1 MRDAARRD
9 RLGAIVRFRED
20 EEQRML
26 TVGGLNRAVRL
37 QLEHTWSDLRIV
49 GEIGDLSRPA
59 SGHLYFTLN
68 DEVEAAQ
75 LRVVM
80 FKSDVR
86 RSRAQLE
93 NGARVCLRG
102 SLTLFEPRGAFQFQA
117 RAALPAGAG
126 QLGAHFKRVM
136 EKLRLEGLLDP
147 TRKRP
152 VPRLPRC
159 IGLVTSEQGAAM
171 HDVIRVA
178 QERCPVRIV
187 VSPCL
192 VQGTDAPRSI
202 VVALRAVQR
211 VPELD
216 VVILARGGGGAE
228 DLWAFNDENVARA
241 IAACRV
247 PVVTGIGH
255 EIDTTIADLVAD
267 VRAATP
273 SNAAELTVPQHREL
287 EDLLAHHLRRLSRGF
302 EARLARERL
311 VLTRASSKLKHPRAL
326 LGRGEQRLADLE
338 ARLARAI
345 QRRLTRG
352 EALLEAHKRRLLP
365 CDPRT
370 RLSLQRAG
378 FERARTRLS
387 LVRMNLVAR
396 SRRRVEQC
404 ESRLEQ
410 SIEKRILREQHRF
423 AFTVGRMQAL
433 SPLSVLSR
441 GYAIAFSER
450 SGRALRGVD
459 DVQPGERLRIRLAS
473 GELRAEVLS
482 TSPPRPLPKDE
493 S

>member
-1 MRDAARRD
+1 M
-9 RLGAIVRFRED
+9 RFRD
-20 EEQRML
+20 EEQML

-37 QLEHTWSDLRIV
+37 QLEHTWGDLRIV

-86 RSRAQLE
+86 RSRAVLE
-93 NGARVCLRG
+93 NGARVALRG
-102 SLTLFEPRGAFQFQA
+102 SLTLFEPRGTFQFQA

-126 QLGAHFKRVM
+126 QLSAHFKRLL
-136 EKLRLEGLLDP
+136 EKLKAEGLLDP
-147 TRKRP
+147 ARKRP
-152 VPRLPRC
+152 LPLLPRC

-178 QERCPVRIV
+178 HERCPVRIV

-192 VQGTDAPRSI
+192 VQGSEAPRSI

-211 VPELD
+211 VPEVD

-241 IAACRV
+241 IVAARV

-255 EIDTTIADLVAD
+255 EVDTTIADLVAD

-273 SNAAELTVPQHREL
+273 SNAAEVTVPQHREL
-287 EDLLAHHLRRLSRGF
+287 EDQLAQRLRRLSRGF
-302 EARLARERL
+302 ETRLARERL
-311 VLTRASSKLKHPRAL
+311 LLARLGAKLKHPRAL
-326 LGRGEQRLADLE
+326 LGRGEQRLASLE
-338 ARLARAI
+338 ERLARAI
-345 QRRLTRG
+345 QRRLTRS
-352 EALLEAHKRRLLP
+352 EALLDAQKRRLVP

-370 RLSLQRAG
+370 RLSLQRSG
-378 FERARTRLS
+378 FERARTRLA
-387 LVRMNLVAR
+387 LVRLGMFAR
-396 SRRRVEQC
+396 PRRHIEQ
-404 ESRLEQ
+404 RQRTLEQ
-410 SIEKRILREQHRF
+410 NIEKRVLRDQHRF
-423 AFTVGRMQAL
+423 AFLVGRMQAL

-450 SGRALRGVD
+450 SGKALRSAEETA
-459 DVQPGERLRIRLAS
+459 PGEHLRLRLAS
-473 GELRAEVLS
+473 GELTAQVL
-482 TSPPRPLPKDE
+482 TTAPDVPLPKDE

>member
-1 MRDAARRD
+1 
-9 RLGAIVRFRED
+9 
-20 EEQRML
+20 ML

-37 QLEHTWSDLRIV
+37 QLEHTWSDLRVV

-68 DEVEAAQ
+68 DESEAAQ

-86 RSRAQLE
+86 RSRAVLE

-102 SLTLFEPRGAFQFQA
+102 TLTLFEPRGTFQFQA

-126 QLGAHFKRVM
+126 ELGAHFRRLL
-136 EKLRLEGLLDP
+136 EKLKAEGLLDP
-147 TRKRP
+147 ARKRQLP
-152 VPRLPRC
+152 LFPRA

-192 VQGTDAPRSI
+192 VQGSEAPRSI

-211 VPELD
+211 VPEVD

-241 IAACRV
+241 IVASRV

-255 EIDTTIADLVAD
+255 EVDTTIADLVAD

-273 SNAAELTVPQHREL
+273 SNAAEVSVPQHREL
-287 EDLLAHHLRRLSRGF
+287 EDQLAHRVRRLSRSL
-302 EARLARERL
+302 EAQIARERL
-311 VLTRASSKLKHPRAL
+311 LLARVTSKLKHPRAL
-326 LGRGEQRLADLE
+326 LGRTEQRLAGLE
-338 ARLARAI
+338 ERLARAI
-345 QRRLTRG
+345 QRRLTRS
-352 EALLEAHKRRLLP
+352 ETLLEAHKRRLVP

-370 RLSLQRAG
+370 RLSLQRSQ
-378 FERARTRLS
+378 FERARTRLA
-387 LVRMNLVAR
+387 LVRMSMFTRV
-396 SRRRVEQC
+396 RRRIERS
-404 ESRLEQ
+404 EAALEQ
-410 SIEKRILREQHRF
+410 SVEKRILRDQHRF
-423 AFTVGRMQAL
+423 SFLVGRMQAL

-450 SGRALRGVD
+450 SGRALRAANEVE
-459 DVQPGERLRIRLAS
+459 PGERLRVRLGE
-473 GELRAEVLS
+473 GELTAQVLA
-482 TSPPRPLPKDE
+482 TSAGGLPKGE
-493 S
+493 P